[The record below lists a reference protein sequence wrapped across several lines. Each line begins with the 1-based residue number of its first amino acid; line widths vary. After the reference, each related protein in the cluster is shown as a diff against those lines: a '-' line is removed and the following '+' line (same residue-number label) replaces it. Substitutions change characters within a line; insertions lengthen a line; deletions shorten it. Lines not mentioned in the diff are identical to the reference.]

1 MIYEVTIENITP
13 CGGEKYAVRQILEVE
28 AESPMQYV
36 MENKLFPDVETVKNS
51 DGETII
57 IASNPS
63 GYRTRYTFTE

>member
-36 MENKLFPDVETVKNS
+36 MENKLFPDVETVKSS
-51 DGETII
+51 DGETVI
-57 IASNPS
+57 IASNPA
-63 GYRTRYTFTE
+63 GYRTRYTFTK

>member
-36 MENKLFPDVETVKNS
+36 MENKLFPDVEAVKSS
-51 DGETII
+51 DGETVI
-57 IASNPS
+57 IASNPA